1 MMAAQRLE
9 PSDPEGKAIMK
20 RLACIIATVTVVVL
34 VATWSR
40 TDSPPAEAPTKNGL
54 RIQAE
59 KVNPWNHLK
68 LNNDPGVFRFAIVT
82 DRTGGARSGIFE
94 RAVDQINLLQPEF
107 VVSIGDLIQGGS
119 EEGAKIDKQ
128 WREFNSFIAKLQMPF
143 FYVPGNHDLYNKV
156 MEQRWHAQFGRL
168 YYHFV
173 YKDVLFLLLNTED
186 P

>member
-59 KVNPWNHLK
+59 KV
-68 LNNDPGVFRFAIVT
+68 
-82 DRTGGARSGIFE
+82 
-94 RAVDQINLLQPEF
+94 
-107 VVSIGDLIQGGS
+107 
-119 EEGAKIDKQ
+119 
-128 WREFNSFIAKLQMPF
+128 
-143 FYVPGNHDLYNKV
+143 

-186 P
+186 PPKTKVGNFGADQIAWAKKVLEDNAGVRWSLVFLHRPIWAEKEVAKTGWLDIEKTLTGRKYTVFAGHRHFYKRFERNGARYYQLATTGGA